1 MLNKT
6 KIRIS
11 LNCIFGDIFLILWIL
26 RLINDNDAI
35 ILLLFLILFELGA
48 IELRSDRNE

>member
-1 MLNKT
+1 MLNRVKL
-6 KIRIS
+6 RIS
-11 LNCIFGDIFLILWIL
+11 LNCILGDITLILWVL
-26 RLINDNDAI
+26 HLIKDSDAI

>member
-1 MLNKT
+1 M

-11 LNCIFGDIFLILWIL
+11 LNCILGDITLILWIL

-35 ILLLFLILFELGA
+35 ILLLFPILFELGA